1 MPSSITLV
9 KWKIGVEEY
18 VHKETREIHH
28 VCEKANESK
37 DLNVKNFGVK
47 QDFDQKILKINVIG
61 PNPPTLQ
68 KCEEL
73 WDKLERQTLLACS
86 DGAYDPVTSIG
97 SHGWTFHSNI
107 PHNIASGACPVDGSP
122 SQLSFYRAELCG
134 ILAVLYIIY
143 RICMYYRISLGTVK
157 CYCDNK
163 GVVKNSFSTLCPGIL
178 PFMNSDYDLLHLI
191 HQILHIIPVNIVG
204 LWVKGHFVG
213 PNPEVQHSLNEIAD
227 TLATT
232 YQHN

>member
-61 PNPPTLQ
+61 PNPPTMQ

-191 HQILHIIPVNIVG
+191 HQILHIINSRYPSHN
-204 LWVKGHFVG
+204 LSA
-213 PNPEVQHSLNEIAD
+213 Q
-227 TLATT
+227 LAMFIL
-232 YQHN
+232 